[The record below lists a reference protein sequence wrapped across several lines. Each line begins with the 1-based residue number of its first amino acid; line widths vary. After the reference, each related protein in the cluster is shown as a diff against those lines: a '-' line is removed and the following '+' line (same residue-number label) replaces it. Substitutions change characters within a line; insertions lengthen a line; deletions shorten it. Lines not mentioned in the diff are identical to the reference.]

1 LIHNQQT
8 YKFGSKNGAWTNDEN
23 IYVGHDYLH
32 ILFILTKIKT
42 AYVFKGYFGSPFFC
56 LK

>member
-1 LIHNQQT
+1 
-8 YKFGSKNGAWTNDEN
+8 
-23 IYVGHDYLH
+23 LH